1 MKLRDGFIT
10 HASNGEHI
18 TVTAGNTAFNG
29 MIRSNQTAGF
39 IVECL
44 KNDVT
49 KEDIVE
55 KMLEKYDAV
64 RERIESDVDKVLE
77 QLRSIGA
84 IDD

>member
-1 MKLRDGFIT
+1 MRLRDGFIT

-29 MIRSNQTAGF
+29 MVRSNQTAGF

-49 KEDIVE
+49 KEDIVG
-55 KMLEKYDAV
+55 KMLEKYDA
-64 RERIESDVDKVLE
+64 ERAQIERDVEKILE

>member
-1 MKLRDGFIT
+1 MKLKDGFIT

-29 MIRSNQTAGF
+29 MVRSNKTAGF

-44 KNDVT
+44 KKDVT

-55 KMLEKYDAV
+55 KMLEKYDAA
-64 RERIESDVDKVLE
+64 RGQIERDVDKVLE
-77 QLRSIGA
+77 QLRGIGA

>member
-84 IDD
+84 IND

>member
-1 MKLRDGFIT
+1 MKLKDGFIT

-29 MIRSNQTAGF
+29 MVRSNKTAGF

-44 KNDVT
+44 KKDVT

-55 KMLEKYDAV
+55 KMLEKYDAA
-64 RERIESDVDKVLE
+64 REQIERDVDKVLE
-77 QLRSIGA
+77 QLRGIGA